1 MSGTQDW
8 LLSRCEAEARS
19 SSGHLVELLTV
30 QSVVAEPRSR
40 GGGARRGASLSGA
53 RGARRAATAFGARAC
68 LRGVLDDVAKCRLV
82 ARVAEGERL
91 KLKRA
96 EGEARKVPAL
106 EREVSRLARELEAAR
121 RREARGGQLNGTLAA
136 PEKRAPP
143 RLTLVTLEDKLV
155 LKVFSFLTA
164 WGVLASAQADRAFFA
179 RVDKLFGMGSAVAGR
194 LKAGGNKR
202 ANGRSPPPGAAGSLS
217 AETAAAIASKLNAGE
232 IKGIIALDQRAKR
245 LDGECAM
252 LKAEKEDLKAALEG
266 AEGVKD
272 FLGAKLRDAEET
284 LKAAFEADETQ
295 RSQRRSDQEVINFL
309 DARVRDLEAE
319 AAGLRARRDSVE
331 ADLSRDR
338 DAAVKQLAHVVASR
352 DADLDERDRGDKANR
367 EQKRLLVKEVKALR
381 AQLAA
386 VHRAAARRV

>member
-8 LLSRCEAEARS
+8 LLSRCEAER
-19 SSGHLVELLTV
+19 GRRRPLVELLTV
-30 QSVVAEPRSR
+30 QSVVAECVEDVVEAFRCNELAA
-40 GGGARRGASLSGA
+40 ARQ
-53 RGARRAATAFGARAC
+53 
-68 LRGVLDDVAKCRLV
+68 V
-82 ARVAEGERL
+82 
-91 KLKRA
+91 
-96 EGEARKVPAL
+96 
-106 EREVSRLARELEAAR
+106 EVVRLEA
-121 RREARGGQLNGTLAA
+121 EAGYVR
-136 PEKRAPP
+136 
-143 RLTLVTLEDKLV
+143 
-155 LKVFSFLTA
+155 
-164 WGVLASAQADRAFFA
+164 
-179 RVDKLFGMGSAVAGR
+179 
-194 LKAGGNKR
+194 
-202 ANGRSPPPGAAGSLS
+202 
-217 AETAAAIASKLNAGE
+217 ETADAIASKLSAGE

-319 AAGLRARRDSVE
+319 AAGLRSRRDSVE

-367 EQKRLLVKEVKALR
+367 EQKRPREGGQGAS
-381 AQLAA
+381 AA
-386 VHRAAARRV
+386 SPRSTAARVARLTARSN